1 MDGVGGIQ
9 SVIRTLSE
17 NTIKS
22 YTYHKIESTSN
33 GNIIRKFR
41 AYIIARSKLRE
52 IINSNKDQT
61 VVHFHSASDFSFRRK
76 IRLAQ
81 YAHSLGGKII
91 FHIHSGQ
98 IISWLSKGNRAERY
112 KKILNQCQSTILCL
126 SEKWKESIEPLL
138 GPCNVVN
145 NPFHPVH
152 KYSSIENK
160 NPNQLVLLARNNKVK
175 GFEFAIEL
183 MNEMWKHDPDIHLH
197 CSGMTKTPKSSKN
210 LTAYG
215 VISDTEKIS
224 LLQESSI
231 LLLPSK
237 FEGQPVVALEALAS
251 GTYVIASDTIHSLPQ
266 TVVME
271 SKQSVHLW
279 INAILEIRN
288 RRSEDRE
295 TLVSSVESHSIQ
307 NINKQLERVY
317 LEKLS

>member
-9 SVIRTLSE
+9 SVIRTLFE

-33 GNIIRKFR
+33 GNILRKFW
-41 AYIIARSKLRE
+41 AYIIARSKLKK
-52 IINSNKDQT
+52 ILNSNKNQAI
-61 VVHFHSASDFSFRRK
+61 VHFHSASDFSFRRK

-98 IISWLSKGNRAERY
+98 IISWLSKGKRAERY
-112 KKILNQCQSTILCL
+112 KKKLNQCQASILCL
-126 SEKWKESIEPLL
+126 SETWKKSIEPLL
-138 GPCNVVN
+138 GPCNVVS
-145 NPFHPVH
+145 NPFHPIH
-152 KYSSIENK
+152 KYSSLENK
-160 NPNQLVLLARNNKVK
+160 NPNQLILLARNNKVK

-183 MNEMWKHDPDIHLH
+183 MNELWQHDPDIHLH
-197 CSGMTKTPKSSKN
+197 CSGITKTPKSSKN
-210 LTAYG
+210 ITAYG
-215 VISDTEKIS
+215 EISDIEKIS

-251 GTYVIASDTIHSLPQ
+251 GTYVIASNTLHSLPQ

-271 SKQSVHLW
+271 SKQSVHSW
-279 INAILEIRN
+279 VNAILEIRN

-307 NINKQLERVY
+307 NINKKLETLY
-317 LEKLS
+317 IDKLS